1 MVATRYGRPA
11 APRHFGV
18 HVVTEIKAVALGANC
33 LYPEVKSVL
42 DMSGQDTKAVLL
54 NDQREVTDFEMNDK
68 CAAGTGKFLEVMARA
83 LGLSLDEFNTAAFNA
98 RSSSE
103 EPLSFGTLS
112 IGC

>member
-1 MVATRYGRPA
+1 
-11 APRHFGV
+11 
-18 HVVTEIKAVALGANC
+18 
-33 LYPEVKSVL
+33 
-42 DMSGQDTKAVLL
+42 
-54 NDQREVTDFEMNDK
+54 
-68 CAAGTGKFLEVMARA
+68 MARA

>member
-1 MVATRYGRPA
+1 M
-11 APRHFGV
+11 
-18 HVVTEIKAVALGANC
+18 
-33 LYPEVKSVL
+33 
-42 DMSGQDTKAVLL
+42 L
-54 NDQREVTDFEMNDK
+54 NDQGEVSDFAMNDNY
-68 CAAGTGKFLEVMARA
+68 AVETGKFLEVLARA

>member
-1 MVATRYGRPA
+1 M
-11 APRHFGV
+11 
-18 HVVTEIKAVALGANC
+18 AVALGANC

-83 LGLSLDEFNTAAFNA
+83 LGLSLDEFNTATFNA